1 MPAVTRPAQSSRR
14 VAPLVEQV
22 RSAISLRQPV
32 TAPKVAC
39 TWEDEFWRIRRIY
52 EENPAFGAEEG
63 EGGERVLRLT
73 HLCSDP
79 DWEAINWAPDG
90 LVFEIGVPA
99 TYPEELSPPPVMLNV
114 GPARL
119 PERFRQ
125 LVPCLFGEV
134 AARAPANNNVYRALQ
149 HVDRNLTM
157 LWLKLQA
164 ATERV
169 EKERRA
175 ELQAEREKIRQQELA
190 AEQAQKRA
198 ATWSDEDQRLL
209 EAAIEEFGNEPDFK
223 RRWNLVAQ
231 RVGGGHTAK
240 SCAERYR
247 LCRDFALGKVERLEL
262 VGNRGDEAE
271 AASSATSTVVWS
283 AEHVRRQGIEVRLL
297 GLQLEGFS
305 TLLLETLRLQVVCGR
320 CKKPSD
326 IFAECDSTKVSSAE
340 HPCSVCRQKLEL
352 RVAPRICHGGST
364 AIAHVLGMN
373 CHPVQYLRSNF
384 VATCG
389 ECAKD
394 VNINDAGP
402 GHRRR
407 GDCPGCFTKVNI
419 CIEGDELLGPGVA
432 HWRQVAADEN
442 DKMNSR
448 RQLKDARQT
457 ESKSGIKAGQPLPNN
472 GACKHYSKS
481 FRWLRF
487 PCCGKAFPC
496 VDCHDEQMD
505 HVHEWATRMLC
516 GACSHEQ
523 PYSKDKCQRCGA
535 TQTRPKSTFWE
546 GGEGCRNK
554 ATMSKNDSHKYKG
567 MNKTVPQPKSGVKKR
582 AGGK

>member
-1 MPAVTRPAQSSRR
+1 MPAVVGASQSSRR
-14 VAPLVEQV
+14 AAPLVEQV

-32 TAPKVAC
+32 NAPSVAC
-39 TWEDEFWRIRRIY
+39 SWEDELWRIRKVY
-52 EENPAFGAEEG
+52 ESNPAFEAEEG
-63 EGGERVLRLT
+63 EGGDRVLRLT
-73 HLCSDP
+73 HHCSDP

-99 TYPEELSPPPVMLNV
+99 TYPEQLLPAPVMLNV

-125 LVPCLFGEV
+125 LVPCLFGEAV
-134 AARAPANNNVYRALQ
+134 ARPPVNNNVYRALQ
-149 HVDRNLTM
+149 YVDRNLTA
-157 LWLKLQA
+157 LWLKLRA
-164 ATERV
+164 AAERA
-169 EKERRA
+169 EAERRE
-175 ELQAEREKIRQQELA
+175 ELQAEREKIRQQQLA

-198 ATWSDEDQRLL
+198 ATWTDEDQRLL
-209 EAAIEEFGNEPDFK
+209 EAAIEEFSSEQDFK
-223 RRWNLVAQ
+223 RRWSLVAQ

-247 LCRDFALGKVERLEL
+247 LCRDFALGKVERLQLIES
-262 VGNRGDEAE
+262 GGGEAE
-271 AASSATSTVVWS
+271 ATSAATSSVTVWS

-297 GLQLEGFS
+297 GLLLEGFS
-305 TLLLETLRLQVVCGR
+305 TLLLDTLRLQVVCGR

-326 IFAECDSTKVSSAE
+326 VSVDCDGTKVSSAE
-340 HPCSVCRQKLEL
+340 EPCVICKQKLGF
-352 RVAPRICHGGST
+352 RVAPSICHSGSMV
-364 AIAHVLGMN
+364 IAYILGMN
-373 CHPVQYLRSNF
+373 CHPVQFLRSNF

-394 VNINDAGP
+394 ININEAGP

-407 GDCPGCFTKVNI
+407 GECPGCFTKVNI

-432 HWRQVAADEN
+432 HWRQVAADES
-442 DKMNSR
+442 DKINFR
-448 RQLKDARQT
+448 RQLKDARQS
-457 ESKSGIKAGQPLPNN
+457 ESKSGVKAGQPLPNN

-523 PYSKDKCQRCGA
+523 PYSKDKCARCGA

-567 MNKTVPQPKSGVKKR
+567 TNKTVPKPGVKNR
-582 AGGK
+582 GGK